1 MPSVAQVSRPSAFTS
16 RIIAATLGMSRSL
29 GERQAAPMQNRDAP
43 AALACR
49 ALATTSSV
57 AISFC
62 ASTPVL

>member
-1 MPSVAQVSRPSAFTS
+1 
-16 RIIAATLGMSRSL
+16 
-29 GERQAAPMQNRDAP
+29 MQNRDAP

-62 ASTPVL
+62 AATPVL